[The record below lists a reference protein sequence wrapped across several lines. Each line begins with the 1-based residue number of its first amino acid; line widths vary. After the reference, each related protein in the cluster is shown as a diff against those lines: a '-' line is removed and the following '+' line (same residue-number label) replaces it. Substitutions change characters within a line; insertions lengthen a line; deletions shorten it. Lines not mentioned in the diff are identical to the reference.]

1 MYYFSMFFGLPFFLS
16 VALSVLTIG
25 LLGIAIERIVFRP
38 VYEGPPLVD
47 ALISLGLLI
56 FLENLAL
63 HLWGS
68 DTRNVKTTYTEV
80 TLSFFSVL
88 FTLQRLIAFVASLI
102 LIMALYFFLNSTRMG
117 KAIVATSQNRIG
129 ASLVG
134 IDLSRVYMLTF
145 AISSGLAGAGAALL
159 CPIFYVF
166 PTMGDMPL
174 IKAFVVVVLGG
185 MGNVQGAV
193 AGGFLIGVIESL
205 GGAYISSDYKDAF
218 PFMILIG
225 VLLTR
230 SQGIFG
236 RSVK

>member
-1 MYYFSMFFGLPFFLS
+1 
-16 VALSVLTIG
+16 
-25 LLGIAIERIVFRP
+25 
-38 VYEGPPLVD
+38 
-47 ALISLGLLI
+47 
-56 FLENLAL
+56 
-63 HLWGS
+63 
-68 DTRNVKTTYTEV
+68 
-80 TLSFFSVL
+80 
-88 FTLQRLIAFVASLI
+88 
-102 LIMALYFFLNSTRMG
+102 
-117 KAIVATSQNRIG
+117 
-129 ASLVG
+129 
-134 IDLSRVYMLTF
+134 
-145 AISSGLAGAGAALL
+145 
-159 CPIFYVF
+159 
-166 PTMGDMPL
+166 MGDMPL